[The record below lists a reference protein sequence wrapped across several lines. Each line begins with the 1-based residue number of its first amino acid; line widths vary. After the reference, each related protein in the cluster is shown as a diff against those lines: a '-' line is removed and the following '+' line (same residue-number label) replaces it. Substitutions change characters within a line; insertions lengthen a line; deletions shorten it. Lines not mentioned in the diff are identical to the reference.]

1 MKNLKLI
8 IVILVVFSFIVISFP
23 QNSLVDAEIPLVWDV
38 EYDLHGSG
46 KKVIKTEPDGVA
58 IAGDGNGQFLL
69 LKIDSNGNIQW
80 NRTYGNGT
88 AFSIIQTID
97 GGYALVGTGD
107 NFNFIKTDSEGNLEW
122 SKYYCDSD
130 VPFHG
135 QSLIQTSDGGYAFT
149 GWTSN
154 SINFPNLDWTIKTD
168 SNGNIQWNKTYGL
181 MRGMS
186 HGNEI
191 LQTDDGGYILA
202 ANEDIS
208 KLDSNGNIQWTNS
221 CVVASSLIKTKDGG
235 YLISAGNGATLVKLD
250 FVGTTEWSRSYQYQG
265 SRWSFFNSAIIDS
278 DGGYV
283 VVGVTYPVY
292 DGLAWITKIDEDG
305 NVENE
310 AVFPPESGI
319 NNNLFS
325 IVEVEDGTYV
335 FSGTKN
341 AESKIGNVWIAK
353 IGKSEIPEFS
363 TWTILPLFLIATMS
377 VIAIKKKLI
386 TKSKAFSYHPN

>member
-1 MKNLKLI
+1 MNRIKSK
-8 IVILVVFSFIVISFP
+8 IVVLLVLVLALVCFP
-23 QNSLVDAEIPLVWDV
+23 QIRVVKADIPLLWEV

-46 KKVIKTEPDGVA
+46 KKVIKTEPDGFA

-97 GGYALVGTGD
+97 GGYALLGSGD

-122 SKYYCDSD
+122 SKFYCDSD

-168 SNGNIQWNKTYGL
+168 STGNIQWNKTYGV

-191 LQTDDGGYILA
+191 LQTTDGGYIIA

-208 KLDSNGNIQWTNS
+208 KLDSNGNVQWTKS
-221 CVVASSLIKTKDGG
+221 CVVASSLLKTNDGG
-235 YLISAGNGATLVKLD
+235 YLISAGNGATLVKMDLL
-250 FVGTTEWSRSYQYQG
+250 GNTEWSKSYQYQG
-265 SRWSFFNSAIIDS
+265 ARWSFFNSVIIDS
-278 DGGYV
+278 DAGYV
-283 VVGVTYPVY
+283 AVGVTYPVY
-292 DGLAWITKIDEDG
+292 DGLAWITKIDDYG
-305 NVENE
+305 NTDNE
-310 AVFPPESGI
+310 TVFPPEIGI

-325 IVEVEDGTYV
+325 IVEDEDGTYV

-353 IGKSEIPEFS
+353 FGKSEIPELTS
-363 TWTILPLFLIATMS
+363 WTILPLFLIATMS
-377 VIAIKKKLI
+377 MIIIRKKLK
-386 TKSKAFSYHPN
+386 TKT

>member
-154 SINFPNLDWTIKTD
+154 SINFPNLDWTIKT
-168 SNGNIQWNKTYGL
+168 
-181 MRGMS
+181 
-186 HGNEI
+186 
-191 LQTDDGGYILA
+191 
-202 ANEDIS
+202 
-208 KLDSNGNIQWTNS
+208 DSNGNIQWTNS